1 MREPKATTQMEG
13 TRAWWRYA
21 PILLIVAGLLVAYGL
36 DVGHYLSLGYL
47 SESRGALKAVVERNM
62 PLSVACFFLFYTV
75 AIAFVFPAP
84 VILTIAGGF
93 LFGWWL
99 GGCIAVAGATVGGTA
114 LFLAARTA
122 FGSVLRRRAGGAI
135 QRFAEGFRRDAFT
148 YLLILR
154 LTPLLPVAALNIGP
168 AFFNVSLRAFALA
181 TFIGIIPG
189 AMVYAFLGSG
199 LDRLLKIAGNDDELS
214 VADLMTRELGIAL
227 GGLAVLALLGLG
239 LKRWLLRAPRAGV
252 PASQA

>member
-1 MREPKATTQMEG
+1 MGGR
-13 TRAWWRYA
+13 RSWWRFA
-21 PILLIVAGLLVAYGL
+21 PILLIVAGLAAAYAL
-36 DVGHYLSLGYL
+36 DIEHYLSLDYL
-47 SESRGALKAVVERNM
+47 SESRLALKDVVERNLL
-62 PLSVACFFLFYTV
+62 LSAGCFFLIYTV

-84 VILTIAGGF
+84 VILTVAGGF

-99 GGCIAVAGATVGGTA
+99 GGCIAVAGATIGGTV

-122 FGSVLRRRAGGAI
+122 FGGVLRQRAGGAI

-148 YLLILR
+148 YLLVLR

-168 AFFNVSLRAFALA
+168 AFFNIPLRSFTLA

-199 LDRLLKIAGNDDELS
+199 LNRLLKLAGKEQHLS
-214 VADLMTRELGIAL
+214 MADLMTRDLTIAL
-227 GGLAVLALLGLG
+227 AGLTSLALLGLA
-239 LKRWLLRAPRAGV
+239 LKRWLLRAS
-252 PASQA
+252 PAAVAENGG